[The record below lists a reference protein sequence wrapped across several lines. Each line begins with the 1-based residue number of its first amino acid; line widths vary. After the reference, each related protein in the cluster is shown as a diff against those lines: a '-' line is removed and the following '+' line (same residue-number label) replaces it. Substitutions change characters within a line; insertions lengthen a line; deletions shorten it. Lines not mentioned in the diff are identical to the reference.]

1 MKKTLAV
8 FLISVLFAMT
18 GCSDSLTGDS
28 NIMRPPRPTGDKA
41 VIQDVL
47 TKLAGGDFDLKY
59 PQNGEYSSA
68 IIMRDITGSGEN
80 DAVALYV
87 PDGNTNGICVSF
99 ISDVDGTWKS
109 IGDFSV
115 AADGIDRVMF
125 ADITGDGSEEILIGW
140 TNKNSSVNML
150 TSYACEKDTVREMTI
165 DDTYNDICLT
175 DITDD
180 GVTDI
185 ILLSLALKD
194 TPASAKLLQYSEKE
208 MRPTGKFAVE
218 LDSDI
223 VRYSN
228 ILSGNISKNTK
239 GIFIDGEK
247 SGNVWTTEVLYWSK
261 SDSSL
266 VNPMY
271 SKGQDIINQ
280 TTRNLSVQS
289 QDIDNDGC
297 VEMPVITALPAK
309 IEDDFSTVCQMISW
323 KNFQI
328 TDGTLTTKLNT
339 VFNHVDNY
347 YFAIPDSWNGSVTA
361 KIDAGNH
368 TMTFY
373 AWDKET
379 NIALESILTIYCMSE
394 DEWEKAKQEEFVY
407 LYGENSVVYVAK
419 PTISEGRAYMKIS
432 NEEIIQGFSLIKKT
446 KGGAI

>member
-1 MKKTLAV
+1 
-8 FLISVLFAMT
+8 
-18 GCSDSLTGDS
+18 
-28 NIMRPPRPTGDKA
+28 MRPPRPTGDKA

-47 TKLAGGDFDLKY
+47 TELAGGDFDLKY

-68 IIMRDITGSGEN
+68 IIMRDITGSGES

-87 PDGNTNGICVSF
+87 PNDKTNGICVSF

-125 ADITGDGSEEILIGW
+125 SDINGDGSEEILIGW
-140 TNKNSSVNML
+140 TSKNSSVNML
-150 TSYACEKDTVREMTI
+150 TSYAYEKDAVREMTI

-228 ILSGNISKNTK
+228 IASGNISKNTS

-247 SGNVWTTEVLYWSK
+247 SGNVWTTEVLYWNK

-280 TTRNLSVQS
+280 TTRNISIKS

-297 VEMPVITALPAK
+297 IEMPVVTTLPAQT
-309 IEDDFSTVCQMISW
+309 EENPSTACSLVSW

-339 VFNHVDNY
+339 VFNHIDNY
-347 YFAIPDSWNGSVTA
+347 YFAIPNSWNGSITA
-361 KIDAGNH
+361 QINASSH

-379 NIALESILTIYCMSE
+379 NLALEAILTIYCISE
-394 DEWEKAKQEEFVY
+394 DEWKNMEQTEFVY
-407 LYGENSVVYVAK
+407 LHSANSMVYVAK
-419 PTISEGRAYMKIS
+419 PTVSEGRAYMKIS
-432 NEEIIQGFSLIKKT
+432 NEEIVQGFLSAEKA
-446 KGGAI
+446 KGGVM